1 MIAAAVCSGGVM
13 EDAKTATGARAEVVR
28 AEVATVQVRAV
39 AVMGA
44 VWRVTAVGARVLAI

>member
-13 EDAKTATGARAEVVR
+13 EDAKTATGARAGVAR

-39 AVMGA
+39 AVMGG

>member
-1 MIAAAVCSGGVM
+1 M
-13 EDAKTATGARAEVVR
+13 EDAKTATGARAGVAR

-39 AVMGA
+39 AVMGG